1 MKNESVRYSIKI
13 REREE
18 NMSAIDDIVG
28 DLLRGAWDK
37 ISKYFKDC
45 DAEDQIRYGI
55 AYENYLRKT
64 FERNSKIKTIIYRHR
79 SESLYSFYEHIN
91 VRCDKQ
97 VINTQKIENLLR
109 IGNKLIVSGLG
120 GVGKSTLFKH
130 LFLDTI
136 ESTSYIPV
144 LLEFRNFDDQLTV
157 EDEIYKSLCDNGFAL
172 EREYFQNS
180 MKEGAYVILLD
191 GYDELSENRVD
202 KISKEI
208 KSLSNKYD
216 ENKYI
221 ISSRP
226 FEGFISWSDFC
237 ELVPLGLNKIQSI
250 RLVKKMKFDQSVK
263 ERFCEELENGLFEK
277 YQSFASNPL
286 LLSIMLLTYSKH
298 ATISNNLSGFYDE
311 AFVTLFNAHDATK
324 DSYKRIIRSQLGV
337 EEFKTVFSHICFKT
351 FFSRKL
357 EFLEGELNEYIK
369 KARDK
374 HPIYQFDIDD
384 FKHDLIHSVCL
395 LIKDGNKY
403 RFAHRSF
410 QEYFAAFYTCKL
422 DDEIQQK
429 LIKGSLKSKEGFL
442 LYSETYLTML
452 FELQSEKVNR
462 IIICPILKEIK
473 KLYEDLKFSV
483 ELMEILYSSASFISP
498 FDDNQIVLAVM
509 NNTNYFVPILEL
521 NARLNKKPKKH
532 FEPNAEELLYRGLEY
547 KGRNDSEIDA
557 LEIGFRELAEI
568 VTEKRLL
575 QELDWI
581 KDSIEFAL
589 KILDNYEKSN
599 PLKSNSV
606 DDILADL

>member
-1 MKNESVRYSIKI
+1 MSV
-13 REREE
+13 
-18 NMSAIDDIVG
+18 ID
-28 DLLRGAWDK
+28 DLLRGAWQK
-37 ISKYFKDC
+37 CSKYFKDC
-45 DAEDQIRYGI
+45 EAEDQFRYGI

-64 FERNSKIKTIIYRHR
+64 FERNSKIKTIIYRYS
-79 SESLYSFYEHIN
+79 SEDLYSFYEHIN
-91 VRCDKQ
+91 VRCNKK
-97 VINTQKIENLLR
+97 VINTNKIENLIR

-136 ESTSYIPV
+136 KSTEYIPV
-144 LLEFRNFDDQLTV
+144 LLEFRNFDNQLTV
-157 EDEIYKSLCDNGFAL
+157 EDEIYKSLCDNGFDL
-172 EREYFQNS
+172 EREYFQKS

-216 ENKYI
+216 KNKYI

-226 FEGFISWSDFC
+226 FEGFISWNDFC
-237 ELVPLGLNKIQSI
+237 ELIPLGLNKTQAI
-250 RLVKKMKFDQSVK
+250 RLVNKMKFDKSEK
-263 ERFCEELENGLFEK
+263 ESFCEELKNGLFEK

-298 ATISNNLSGFYDE
+298 ATISNNLSEFYDE

-324 DSYKRIIRSQLGV
+324 DFYKRIIKSQLGS

-351 FFSRKL
+351 FFSRKF
-357 EFLEGELNEYIK
+357 EFLEGELNEYINRAK
-369 KARDK
+369 DK

-384 FKHDLIHSVCL
+384 FKYDLIHSVCL

-403 RFAHRSF
+403 RFSHRSF
-410 QEYFAAFYTCKL
+410 QEYFAAYYTCKL
-422 DDEIQQK
+422 DDKIQQK
-429 LIKGSLKSKEGFL
+429 LIKRSIESEERFL
-442 LYSETYLTML
+442 LYSESYLTML

-473 KLYEDLKFSV
+473 ELYEKHGFSI
-483 ELMEILYSSASFISP
+483 ELMEILYNSASFISP
-498 FDDNQIVLAVM
+498 FDDDQVVLAVSE
-509 NNTNYFVPILEL
+509 NKNYFAPILNL
-521 NARLNKKPKKH
+521 NARLNKKPKNH
-532 FEPNAEELLYRGLEY
+532 FKPNAEELLYRVLEY
-547 KGRNDSEIDA
+547 KGVNDSEIDA
-557 LEIGFRELAEI
+557 LGISFGELAEI

-575 QELDWI
+575 QEYDWV

-589 KILDNYEKSN
+589 KIIDKYEKPDS
-599 PLKSNSV
+599 LKLNSV
-606 DDILADL
+606 EDILADL

>member
-1 MKNESVRYSIKI
+1 MKNESVRYRIKI

-18 NMSAIDDIVG
+18 NMSAIDD
-28 DLLRGAWDK
+28 LLGEILRSAWHK

-136 ESTSYIPV
+136 KSTSYIPV

-157 EDEIYKSLCDNGFAL
+157 EDEIYKSLCDNGFDL

-191 GYDELSENRVD
+191 GYDELSENKVD

-237 ELVPLGLNKIQSI
+237 ELIPLGLDKTQAI
-250 RLVKKMKFDQSVK
+250 RLVNKMRFDASVK
-263 ERFCEELENGLFEK
+263 ERFCEELKNGLFEK

-286 LLSIMLLTYSKH
+286 LLSIMLLTYGKH
-298 ATISNNLSGFYDE
+298 ATISNNLSGFYNE

-324 DSYKRIIRSQLGV
+324 DSYKRIIRSQLGI

-351 FFSRKL
+351 FFSRKF

-369 KARDK
+369 KAKDK

-384 FKHDLIHSVCL
+384 FKDDLIHSVCL

-403 RFAHRSF
+403 RFSHRSF

-429 LIKGSLKSKEGFL
+429 LIKGLIESEERFL
-442 LYSETYLTML
+442 LYSESYLTML

-473 KLYEDLKFSV
+473 ELYEKLGFSI
-483 ELMEILYSSASFISP
+483 ELMEILYNSAIFISS
-498 FDDNQIVLAVM
+498 FDDEQIVLAVSE
-509 NNTNYFVPILEL
+509 NKNYFAPILDL
-521 NARLNKKPKKH
+521 NARLNKKPKNNFK
-532 FEPNAEELLYRGLEY
+532 PNAQVLLDRVLEY
-547 KGRNDSEIDA
+547 KGRNDSGIDV
-557 LEIGFRELAEI
+557 LGISFGELAEI
-568 VTEKRLL
+568 VTEKKLL
-575 QELDWI
+575 QEYDWI
-581 KDSIEFAL
+581 RDSIDFAL
-589 KILDNYEKSN
+589 KIIDKYEKSN
-599 PLKSNSV
+599 SLNLNSV
-606 DDILADL
+606 EDILADL